1 MLVYENKTYR
11 VDGSHIVDNTTNI
24 VVCQEL
30 TNKIC
35 NQFNIVLAKRE
46 SEVGGRIDTSYLN
59 ERVKRL
65 LNKG

>member
-11 VDGSHIVDNTTNI
+11 VDGSNIVDNTTNI
-24 VVCQEL
+24 VVCQEIAS
-30 TNKIC
+30 KIC
-35 NQFNIVLAKRE
+35 NQFNILLAKSE
-46 SEVGGRIDTSYLN
+46 SEVGGRIDTAYLN